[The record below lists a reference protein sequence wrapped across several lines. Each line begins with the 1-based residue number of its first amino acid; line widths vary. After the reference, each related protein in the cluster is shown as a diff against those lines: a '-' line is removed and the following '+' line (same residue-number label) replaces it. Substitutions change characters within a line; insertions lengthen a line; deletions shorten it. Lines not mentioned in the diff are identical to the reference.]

1 MRCPS
6 FFVPSCSVRLSV
18 QVLGAV
24 LIDGTS
30 RVSSGGPV
38 TNPVVGSG
46 GPIAYRSDA
55 DADAPSDRCGA
66 ASTTPPALLA
76 EDDDAVETASLGE
89 EVMMPMLGRGC
100 THATER
106 LLVLPYGG
114 CLLPQNEEAG
124 CRLVWS
130 WSKSKASCRRDC

>member
-30 RVSSGGPV
+30 KVSSGGPV

-66 ASTTPPALLA
+66 ASATPPALLA
-76 EDDDAVETASLGE
+76 EDDNAVETTSLG

-100 THATER
+100 TLATER
-106 LLVLPYGG
+106 LLALSYASAERRGRLLA
-114 CLLPQNEEAG
+114 CLELE
-124 CRLVWS
+124 
-130 WSKSKASCRRDC
+130 